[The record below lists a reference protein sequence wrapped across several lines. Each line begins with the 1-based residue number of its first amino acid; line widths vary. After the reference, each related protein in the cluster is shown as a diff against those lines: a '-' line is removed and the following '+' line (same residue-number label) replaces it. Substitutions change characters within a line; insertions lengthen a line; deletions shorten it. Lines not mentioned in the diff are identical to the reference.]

1 MPAENQDVTHWK
13 GDSAQITIGPVTDS
27 DGGFPDLTD
36 ASAKWY
42 MAASASSTG
51 SNVFVTKSTDDGG
64 IIITGDINAGFVLTI
79 ELLPNDTE
87 DLVPGAFYHEC
98 EVTDAAG
105 EISTVTVGAFT
116 LKQTLVPNP

>member
-13 GDSAQITIGPVTDS
+13 GDTGQITIGPVTDS
-27 DGGFPDLTD
+27 AGAFPDLTS
-36 ASAKWY
+36 ATAKWY

-51 SNVFVTKSTDDGG
+51 SNIFIQKSTADGG
-64 IIITGDINAGFVLTI
+64 IVITGDTNVGFTLTI
-79 ELLPNDTE
+79 ELLPADTE
-87 DLVPGAFYHEC
+87 SLAPGDFYHEC

-116 LKQTLVPNP
+116 LKQTLIRNA